1 MKQREPELIQGLKS
15 VGVCGRGAK
24 MHGVFASPNSW
35 LEQLWFRIRPQNKML
50 DFLAHFGG
58 LENCIEFGSQRMLR
72 HSHWSIDGS
81 P

>member
-50 DFLAHFGG
+50 DFLVGWKTASNLGAK
-58 LENCIEFGSQRMLR
+58 EC
-72 HSHWSIDGS
+72 
-81 P
+81 